1 MDRRPARQ
9 TTLEQRALY
18 SLPKVSK
25 KKKVESKIIP
35 SQEEVDRAI
44 AAALAVQ
51 QTQFQ
56 TVLDNQKAHFENLLQ
71 QQPQNVLPPRPPI
84 TNHHIPIPK
93 YDQES
98 MTASYYLDEVETYFQ
113 SQGFGDNQRLY
124 MINSIVETEV
134 KSWLQHT
141 KRQNPNLTW
150 DEFKVKFAEKYD
162 TWFHRHNRMNRLQN
176 RRQKDDESI
185 ESYVWEIVR
194 LSQQVY
200 PTEPLEDTVRRCR
213 QGLIPRLRAS
223 LGEIT
228 KYTPEYLIERCN
240 IVWHDLQ
247 AQDRKDRV
255 STKRF
260 GFEEHRNFSK
270 HKQSSWQNSNRGP
283 VSQTAPENKQSSSNE
298 KPTRSAWRDQV
309 HTTSGNKENVYRSK
323 NGKEGSQGTV
333 NFHSHLVCNKCKK
346 KGHIARNCSYPT
358 AIVAFENDYDD
369 YRQSSRKEDDGREME
384 DLPQPLNEIRG
395 ARQ

>member
-113 SQGFGDNQRLY
+113 SQGFGDNKRLY
-124 MINSIVETEV
+124 SGYSYVRTILARLATVAPIS
-134 KSWLQHT
+134 
-141 KRQNPNLTW
+141 
-150 DEFKVKFAEKYD
+150 AYD
-162 TWFHRHNRMNRLQN
+162 QTTIKNDTSLESLQN
-176 RRQKDDESI
+176 FTPI
-185 ESYVWEIVR
+185 M
-194 LSQQVY
+194 
-200 PTEPLEDTVRRCR
+200 TF
-213 QGLIPRLRAS
+213 GL
-223 LGEIT
+223 T
-228 KYTPEYLIERCN
+228 
-240 IVWHDLQ
+240 
-247 AQDRKDRV
+247 
-255 STKRF
+255 
-260 GFEEHRNFSK
+260 
-270 HKQSSWQNSNRGP
+270 
-283 VSQTAPENKQSSSNE
+283 
-298 KPTRSAWRDQV
+298 
-309 HTTSGNKENVYRSK
+309 
-323 NGKEGSQGTV
+323 
-333 NFHSHLVCNKCKK
+333 
-346 KGHIARNCSYPT
+346 
-358 AIVAFENDYDD
+358 
-369 YRQSSRKEDDGREME
+369 
-384 DLPQPLNEIRG
+384 
-395 ARQ
+395 